1 MSPLKIKDDH
11 IEELQCENDLINESY
26 EDNKLKLDMEVNQR
40 KILEELL
47 SSLKKSENDSK
58 IKIASIEKEKV
69 ELITKINNQDQ
80 MLA

>member
-58 IKIASIEKEKV
+58 IKIALIEKEKE
-69 ELITKINNQDQ
+69 ELITKINN
-80 MLA
+80 LE

>member
-1 MSPLKIKDDH
+1 VSPLKIKDDH

-58 IKIASIEKEKV
+58 IKIALIEKEKE
-69 ELITKINNQDQ
+69 ELITKINN
-80 MLA
+80 LE